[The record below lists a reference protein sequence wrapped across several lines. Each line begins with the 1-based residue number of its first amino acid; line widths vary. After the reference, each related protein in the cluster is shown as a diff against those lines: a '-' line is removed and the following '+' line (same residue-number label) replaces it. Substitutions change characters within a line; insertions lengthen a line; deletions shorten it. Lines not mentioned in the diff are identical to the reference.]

1 MSSNLKY
8 TNDYTEL
15 GHIYQ
20 LVLPLSL
27 EGLVPNDDSVRL
39 LSHEL
44 EELDYTLL
52 YQAYSAKGRNPAVDP
67 KTMFKILTYA
77 YSQNIYSSRRIETAC
92 KRDINFM
99 WLLAGQK
106 APDHCT
112 IARFRSGSLET
123 ACEDLFYQM
132 VKRLADAGELSME
145 TVFIDGTKIESCANK
160 YTFVWKKS
168 IGKWEEKMFQKIQQA
183 VEAVNYEYMQSF
195 SIKEES
201 RTQDLKIIC
210 RYLEDVCRQRN
221 VQFVHGRGK
230 RKSKTQKYLELFRG
244 FLERQT
250 VYDWHAASFKGRN
263 NYSKTDPDATFMHMK
278 DDHMRNAQLKP
289 GYNVQ
294 IGVDS
299 EYVVGADIFQDRND
313 VWTLVPFTKHLEE
326 KLGFRYPS
334 VTADSGYESEEA
346 YSHLAEKEITAFIKP
361 QTYEQWKKRSF
372 KNDISK
378 RENMT
383 YEPEKD
389 AYICHNGKQLAAQY
403 IKHQKSKSGYRS
415 EVTVY
420 ECESCAGC
428 PCKERCT
435 KSQGNKKL
443 YVSKKF
449 IEQRQKSYENIMSE
463 KGILYRMNRSIQV
476 EGAFG
481 VLKNDYEFQRFLM
494 RGKSKVKLEILLLCM
509 GYNINK
515 LHAKIQGNRLGKYL
529 HPVKIA

>member
-1 MSSNLKY
+1 MTSKIKY
-8 TNDYTEL
+8 HKNYTEL
-15 GHIYQ
+15 GQIYQ

-27 EGLVPNDDSVRL
+27 EGLVPDDDSVRL

-77 YSQNIYSSRRIETAC
+77 YSQNIYSSRKIETAC

-106 APDHCT
+106 APDHST
-112 IARFRSGSLET
+112 IARFRSGFLET

-132 VKRLADAGELSME
+132 VKRLADSQELSKE

-168 IGKWEEKMFQKIQQA
+168 VGKWEEKMFQKIRET
-183 VEAVNYEYMQSF
+183 VGEINYEYMQSF
-195 SIKEES
+195 CVKEET
-201 RTQDLKIIC
+201 RTQDLKNIC
-210 RYLEDVCRQRN
+210 RYLEDVCVQRN

-230 RKSKTQKYLELFRG
+230 RKSKTQKYLEQFRS
-244 FLERQT
+244 FLERQNI
-250 VYDWHAASFKGRN
+250 YDWHAASFKGRN

-299 EYVVGADIFQDRND
+299 EYVVGVDIFQDRND
-313 VWTLVPFTKHLEE
+313 VWTLVPFTTHLEE

-346 YSHLAEKEITAFIKP
+346 YSHLAEKEIAAYIKP
-361 QTYEQWKKRSF
+361 QTYERWKKRSF

-378 RENMT
+378 RENMKYDSENDT
-383 YEPEKD
+383 YT
-389 AYICHNGKQLAAQY
+389 CHNGKKLTARY
-403 IKHQKSKSGYRS
+403 IKNQKSKSGYRS

-420 ECESCAGC
+420 ECESCEGC
-428 PCKERCT
+428 PYKEKCT
-435 KSQGNKKL
+435 KSQSNKKL
-443 YVSKKF
+443 YISKNF
-449 IEQRQKSYENIMSE
+449 IAQRQKSYENIMSE

-494 RGKSKVKLEILLLCM
+494 RGKTKVKLEILLLCM

-515 LHAKIQGNRLGKYL
+515 LHAKIQGERLNEHL
-529 HPVKIA
+529 HPVKTA